1 MSEWGVH
8 SAMPSPMPNAS
19 CWSLHR
25 TIAGIFSSIEHE
37 RKRLAGFATAA
48 RVGAAR
54 RRYDSPRRAAIGLAT
69 QVFDS

>member
-37 RKRLAGFATAA
+37 RKRLAGFATTA
-48 RVGAAR
+48 RVGATDSALAR
-54 RRYDSPRRAAIGLAT
+54 FTASGRHSPCNASL
-69 QVFDS
+69 

>member
-37 RKRLAGFATAA
+37 RKRLSGFATAA
-48 RVGAAR
+48 RVGAAASTSVR
-54 RRYDSPRRAAIGLAT
+54 LTASGRYRPCNTSL
-69 QVFDS
+69 